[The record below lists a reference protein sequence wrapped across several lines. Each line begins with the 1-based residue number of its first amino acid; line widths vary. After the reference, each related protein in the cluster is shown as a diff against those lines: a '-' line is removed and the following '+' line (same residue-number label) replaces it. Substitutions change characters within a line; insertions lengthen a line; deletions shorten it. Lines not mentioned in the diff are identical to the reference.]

1 MKQKEFFSGSALL
14 LTTVVLAAGM
24 LTSCSRGDDVGENI
38 TVYSDAQNDQNE
50 EAGYQKNNEE
60 GSLLPLG
67 VAGSSYEGEWYLYS
81 QPMGQGNLR
90 VNYSMIQF
98 VLPEEALVEKIRGSY
113 LQANSDRLQE
123 LFPNEPFYTT
133 DTFQCV
139 GATQQVSLSLT
150 GISESNQYFDMSNTV
165 DGVMTNAFFFDFLVG
180 DVPYRLL
187 LGGESAPTLLYNQST
202 DQLTVMLP
210 TAFQSVSNLSTGQ
223 VVLDLIVQA
232 GVSVQNKLVFKST
245 RRIQ

>member
-24 LTSCSRGDDVGENI
+24 LTSCSRGDDVGANI
-38 TVYSDAQNDQNE
+38 YDAQNDKNE
-50 EAGYQKNNEE
+50 EIGYQNNNEE

-67 VAGSSYEGEWYLYS
+67 VAGSSYEGEWYLNS

-133 DTFQCV
+133 DTFQCDGV
-139 GATQQVSLSLT
+139 TQQVSLSLT

-223 VVLDLIVQA
+223 VVLDISAQA

>member
-24 LTSCSRGDDVGENI
+24 LTSCSRGDDVGANI
-38 TVYSDAQNDQNE
+38 YDAQNDKNE
-50 EAGYQKNNEE
+50 EIGYQNNNEE

-67 VAGSSYEGEWYLYS
+67 VAGSSYEGEWYLNS
-81 QPMGQGNLR
+81 QPMGEGNLR

-133 DTFQCV
+133 DTFQCDGV
-139 GATQQVSLSLT
+139 TQQVSLSLT

-223 VVLDLIVQA
+223 VVLDISAQA

>member
-24 LTSCSRGDDVGENI
+24 LTSCSRGDDVGANI
-38 TVYSDAQNDQNE
+38 YDAQNDKNE
-50 EAGYQKNNEE
+50 EIGYQNNNEE

-133 DTFQCV
+133 DTFQCDGV
-139 GATQQVSLSLT
+139 TQQVSLSLT

>member
-24 LTSCSRGDDVGENI
+24 LTSCSRGDDVGANI
-38 TVYSDAQNDQNE
+38 YDAQNDKNE
-50 EAGYQKNNEE
+50 EIGYQNNNEE

-67 VAGSSYEGEWYLYS
+67 VAGSSYEGEWYLNS
-81 QPMGQGNLR
+81 QPMGEGNLR

-133 DTFQCV
+133 DTFQCDGV
-139 GATQQVSLSLT
+139 TQQVTLSLT

-165 DGVMTNAFFFDFLVG
+165 DGNMTNAFFFDFLVG

>member
-24 LTSCSRGDDVGENI
+24 LTSCSRGDDVGANI
-38 TVYSDAQNDQNE
+38 YDAQNDKNE
-50 EAGYQKNNEE
+50 EIGYQNNNEE

-67 VAGSSYEGEWYLYS
+67 VAGSSYEGEWYLNS
-81 QPMGQGNLR
+81 QPMGEGNLL

-133 DTFQCV
+133 DTFQCDGV
-139 GATQQVSLSLT
+139 TQQVSLSLT

-165 DGVMTNAFFFDFLVG
+165 DGNMTNAFFFDFLVG

-210 TAFQSVSNLSTGQ
+210 TVFQSVSNLSTGQ
-223 VVLDLIVQA
+223 VVLDISAQA

>member
-24 LTSCSRGDDVGENI
+24 LTSCSRGDDVGANI
-38 TVYSDAQNDQNE
+38 YDAQNDKNE
-50 EAGYQKNNEE
+50 EIGYQNNNEE

-133 DTFQCV
+133 DTFQCGGV
-139 GATQQVSLSLT
+139 TQQVSLSLT

>member
-24 LTSCSRGDDVGENI
+24 LTSCSRGDDVGANI
-38 TVYSDAQNDQNE
+38 YDAQNDKNE
-50 EAGYQKNNEE
+50 EIGYQNNNEE

-67 VAGSSYEGEWYLYS
+67 VAGSSYEGEWYLNS
-81 QPMGQGNLR
+81 QPMGEGNLL

-133 DTFQCV
+133 DTFQCDGV
-139 GATQQVSLSLT
+139 TQQVSLSLT

-165 DGVMTNAFFFDFLVG
+165 DGNMTNAFFFDFLVG

-223 VVLDLIVQA
+223 VVLDISAQA

>member
-24 LTSCSRGDDVGENI
+24 LTSCSRGDDVGANI
-38 TVYSDAQNDQNE
+38 SDAQNVQNE
-50 EAGYQKNNEE
+50 EIGYQKYNEE
-60 GSLLPLG
+60 GSLIPLG

-133 DTFQCV
+133 DTFQCDGV
-139 GATQQVSLSLT
+139 TQQVSLSLT
-150 GISESNQYFDMSNTV
+150 GISESNQYFDMSNTM
-165 DGVMTNAFFFDFLVG
+165 DGNMTNAFFFDFLVG

>member
-24 LTSCSRGDDVGENI
+24 LTSCSRGDDVGANI
-38 TVYSDAQNDQNE
+38 YDAQNDKNE
-50 EAGYQKNNEE
+50 EIGYQNNNEE

-67 VAGSSYEGEWYLYS
+67 VAGSSYEGEWYLNS
-81 QPMGQGNLR
+81 QPMGEGNLL

-133 DTFQCV
+133 DTFQCDGV
-139 GATQQVSLSLT
+139 TQQVSLSLT

-187 LGGESAPTLLYNQST
+187 LGGESAPTLLYSQST

-210 TAFQSVSNLSTGQ
+210 TTFQTVSNLSTGQ
-223 VVLDLIVQA
+223 VVLDISAQA

>member
-24 LTSCSRGDDVGENI
+24 LTSCSRGDDVGANI
-38 TVYSDAQNDQNE
+38 YDAQNDKNE
-50 EAGYQKNNEE
+50 EIGYQNNNEE

-81 QPMGQGNLR
+81 QPMGKGNLR

-139 GATQQVSLSLT
+139 GVTQQVSLSLT
-150 GISESNQYFDMSNTV
+150 GISESNQYFDMSNTM

-223 VVLDLIVQA
+223 VVLDIIVQA

>member
-24 LTSCSRGDDVGENI
+24 LTSCSRGDDVGANI
-38 TVYSDAQNDQNE
+38 YDAQNDKNE
-50 EAGYQKNNEE
+50 EIGYQNNNEE

-67 VAGSSYEGEWYLYS
+67 VAGSSYEGEWYLNS
-81 QPMGQGNLR
+81 QPMGEGNLR

-133 DTFQCV
+133 DTFQCDGV
-139 GATQQVSLSLT
+139 TQQVSLSLT
-150 GISESNQYFDMSNTV
+150 GISESNQYFDMSNTM

-223 VVLDLIVQA
+223 VVLDISAQA

>member
-24 LTSCSRGDDVGENI
+24 LTSCSRGDDVGANI
-38 TVYSDAQNDQNE
+38 YDAQNDKNE
-50 EAGYQKNNEE
+50 EIGYQNNNEE

-67 VAGSSYEGEWYLYS
+67 VAGSSYEGEWYLNS
-81 QPMGQGNLR
+81 QPMGEGNLL

-133 DTFQCV
+133 DTFQCDGV
-139 GATQQVSLSLT
+139 TQQVSLSLT

-165 DGVMTNAFFFDFLVG
+165 DGNMTNAFFFDFLVG

-187 LGGESAPTLLYNQST
+187 LGGESAPTLLYSQST

-210 TAFQSVSNLSTGQ
+210 TTFQTVSNLSTGQ
-223 VVLDLIVQA
+223 VVLDISAQA

>member
-24 LTSCSRGDDVGENI
+24 LTSCSRGDDVGANI
-38 TVYSDAQNDQNE
+38 YDAQNDKNE
-50 EAGYQKNNEE
+50 EIGYQNNNEE

-133 DTFQCV
+133 DTFQCDGV
-139 GATQQVSLSLT
+139 TQQVSLSLT
-150 GISESNQYFDMSNTV
+150 GISESNQYFDMSNTM
-165 DGVMTNAFFFDFLVG
+165 DGNMTNAFFFDFLVG

-223 VVLDLIVQA
+223 VVLDISAQA

>member
-24 LTSCSRGDDVGENI
+24 LTSCSRGDDVGANI
-38 TVYSDAQNDQNE
+38 YDAQNDKNE
-50 EAGYQKNNEE
+50 EIGYQNNNEE

-81 QPMGQGNLR
+81 QPMGKGNLR

-133 DTFQCV
+133 DTFQCDGV
-139 GATQQVSLSLT
+139 TQQVSLSLT
-150 GISESNQYFDMSNTV
+150 GISESNQYFDMSNTM

-223 VVLDLIVQA
+223 VVLDISAQA

>member
-24 LTSCSRGDDVGENI
+24 LTSCSRGDDVGANI
-38 TVYSDAQNDQNE
+38 YDAQNDKNE
-50 EAGYQKNNEE
+50 EIGYQNNNEE

-223 VVLDLIVQA
+223 VVLDISAQA

>member
-24 LTSCSRGDDVGENI
+24 LTSCSRGDDVGANI
-38 TVYSDAQNDQNE
+38 SDAQNDKNE
-50 EAGYQKNNEE
+50 EIGYQSNNEE

-150 GISESNQYFDMSNTV
+150 GISESNQYFDMSNTM

-187 LGGESAPTLLYNQST
+187 LGGESAPTLLYNQSM

>member
-24 LTSCSRGDDVGENI
+24 LTSCSRGDDVGANI
-38 TVYSDAQNDQNE
+38 YDAQNDKNE
-50 EAGYQKNNEE
+50 EIGYQNNNEE

-81 QPMGQGNLR
+81 QPMGKGNLR

-139 GATQQVSLSLT
+139 GVTQQVSLSLT
-150 GISESNQYFDMSNTV
+150 GISESNQYFDMSNTM

>member
-24 LTSCSRGDDVGENI
+24 LTSCSRGDDVGANI
-38 TVYSDAQNDQNE
+38 YDAQNDKNE
-50 EAGYQKNNEE
+50 EIGYQNNNEE

-150 GISESNQYFDMSNTV
+150 GISESNQYFDMSNMV

-223 VVLDLIVQA
+223 VVLDISAQA

>member
-24 LTSCSRGDDVGENI
+24 LTSCSRGDDVGANI
-38 TVYSDAQNDQNE
+38 YDAQNDKNE
-50 EAGYQKNNEE
+50 EIGYQNNNEE

-67 VAGSSYEGEWYLYS
+67 VAGSSYEGEWYLNS
-81 QPMGQGNLR
+81 QPMGEGNLR

-223 VVLDLIVQA
+223 VVLDISAQA

>member
-24 LTSCSRGDDVGENI
+24 LTSCSRGDDVGANI
-38 TVYSDAQNDQNE
+38 YDAQNDKNE
-50 EAGYQKNNEE
+50 EIGYQNNNEE

>member
-24 LTSCSRGDDVGENI
+24 LTSCSRGDDVGANI
-38 TVYSDAQNDQNE
+38 YDAQNDKNE
-50 EAGYQKNNEE
+50 EIGYQNNNEE

-165 DGVMTNAFFFDFLVG
+165 DGNMTNAFFFDFLVG

>member
-24 LTSCSRGDDVGENI
+24 LTSCSRGDDVGANI
-38 TVYSDAQNDQNE
+38 YDAQNDKNE
-50 EAGYQKNNEE
+50 EIGYQNNNEE

-67 VAGSSYEGEWYLYS
+67 VAGSSYEGEWYLNS
-81 QPMGQGNLR
+81 QPMGEGNLL

-133 DTFQCV
+133 DTFQCDGV
-139 GATQQVSLSLT
+139 TQQVSLSLT

-165 DGVMTNAFFFDFLVG
+165 DGNMTNAFFFDFLVG

>member
-24 LTSCSRGDDVGENI
+24 LTSCSRGDDVGANI
-38 TVYSDAQNDQNE
+38 YDAQNDKNE
-50 EAGYQKNNEE
+50 EIGYQNNNEE

-67 VAGSSYEGEWYLYS
+67 VAGSSYEGEWYLNS
-81 QPMGQGNLR
+81 QPMGEGNLR

-133 DTFQCV
+133 DTFQCDGV
-139 GATQQVSLSLT
+139 TQQVSLSLT

-165 DGVMTNAFFFDFLVG
+165 DGNMTNAFFFDFLVG

-223 VVLDLIVQA
+223 VVLDISAQA

>member
-24 LTSCSRGDDVGENI
+24 LTSCSRGDDVGANI
-38 TVYSDAQNDQNE
+38 YDAQNDKNE
-50 EAGYQKNNEE
+50 EIGYQNNNEE

-67 VAGSSYEGEWYLYS
+67 VAGSSYEGEWYLNS

-133 DTFQCV
+133 DTFQCDGV
-139 GATQQVSLSLT
+139 TQQVSLSLT
-150 GISESNQYFDMSNTV
+150 GISESNQYFDMSNTM

-223 VVLDLIVQA
+223 VVLDISAQA

>member
-24 LTSCSRGDDVGENI
+24 LTSCSRGDDVGANI
-38 TVYSDAQNDQNE
+38 YDAQNDKNE
-50 EAGYQKNNEE
+50 EIGYQNNNEE

-133 DTFQCV
+133 DTFQCDGV
-139 GATQQVSLSLT
+139 TQQVSLSLT

-223 VVLDLIVQA
+223 VVLDISAQA